1 MLKSLRIMRTNFPA
15 CMIQAHHVGVM
26 WKGKS
31 VGQSFRTWLSKA
43 VPCEG
48 AYVVHM
54 WCTGVTALPLTFF
67 NKWRICRFRILRGAE
82 WLEMGAEI

>member
-1 MLKSLRIMRTNFPA
+1 MRTNFPA
-15 CMIQAHHVGVM
+15 CMIQACHVGVM

-48 AYVVHM
+48 AWVVQV
-54 WCTGVTALPLTFF
+54 WCAHTTALPLTFF
-67 NKWRICRFRILRGAE
+67 NKCSIWRFRILRGAE
-82 WLEMGAEI
+82 WLERGV